1 MAVPPLTP
9 PSSDPGDIASHP
21 DKPAL
26 RERLRAA
33 RADHVAHLGETGA
46 HAAAEAAARLILPH
60 IPETAI
66 VALYLAIH
74 DELDPNPLVTILAD
88 RGQSLALP
96 ALYDATAMDFRRWA
110 PGDAIERGPFRLRQ
124 PLASAPLV
132 APDLIVTPVVGFD
145 RHGGRIGQGKSHY
158 DRALVRYPGAHRV
171 GFAWSVQEV
180 PGRLPHDPWDMP
192 LHAIVTE
199 KEWIPMPDVAA

>member
-1 MAVPPLTP
+1 MAVPPTP
-9 PSSDPGDIASHP
+9 SPGGGIAAHP

-26 RERLRAA
+26 REALRAA
-33 RADHVAHLGETGA
+33 RADHVAALGAEGA
-46 HAAAEAAARLILPH
+46 RGAAEAAAALALPH
-60 IPETAI
+60 IPAAAT

-74 DELDPNPLVTILAD
+74 DELDPDALIARLAE

-96 ALYDATAMDFRRWA
+96 ALYDATAMDFRRWQ
-110 PGDAIERGPFRLRQ
+110 PGDPLERGPFRLRQ
-124 PLASAPLV
+124 PLATAERV
-132 APDLIVTPVVGFD
+132 APDVIFTPVVGFD

-158 DRALVRYPGAHRV
+158 DRALVRHPDAHRI

-180 PGRLPHDPWDMP
+180 PERLPHDPWDVP

-199 KEWIPMPDVAA
+199 LAFIPMPETAA